1 MPPRLLRPHLWRKKS
16 SPATVRT
23 GPTPRVAI
31 ALGALS
37 FVAALLACQAPGS
50 VTVTPPPSTPT
61 PLPPTQTATPDVIL
75 LIREE
80 GLSDASLE
88 DLVNTLQT
96 LSGESGLRLEQ
107 AAPSSAPLV
116 TPATRLVISYGS
128 EVDASLL
135 ARDHPGVQVIAIGA
149 PGLEPAPNLLVI
161 GPKGFRGDQQGFV
174 AGYAAALAIPG
185 FRVAVLSPQDRP
197 QALPAAAG
205 FLQGAVFYCGLC
217 NPARPPFVEYP
228 MQLST
233 STQESEMAA
242 VVSAL
247 QAAEVGA
254 VYIPDRAALQE
265 LAPLL
270 TNEGLL
276 LLGPGLPDES
286 LRPSWLVSVRADPA
300 SAVRSAWPEA
310 LAGRASG
317 SRAMPLHIAD
327 AHPDWLS
334 PGKLAL
340 LDSLLQALAQGE
352 VDTGVD
358 PLTGQLENVGGG

>member
-1 MPPRLLRPHLWRKKS
+1 MHPRLLLRHLWPEKS
-16 SPATVRT
+16 SPATGHASISARA
-23 GPTPRVAI
+23 AI

-37 FVAALLACQAPGS
+37 LVTALLACQAPAAA
-50 VTVTPPPSTPT
+50 TATPPPSTPT
-61 PLPPTQTATPDVIL
+61 PLPPTPTATPDVVL

-80 GLSDASLE
+80 GLSDESFD
-88 DLVNTLQT
+88 DLLNTLQA
-96 LSGESGLRLEQ
+96 LSAESGLRLEQ
-107 AAPSSAPLV
+107 TAPSASPLA
-116 TPATRLVISYGS
+116 TPETRLVISYGDAT
-128 EVDASLL
+128 DASSL
-135 ARDHPGVQVIAIGA
+135 AREHPRLQVVAIGA
-149 PGLEPAPNLLVI
+149 PDVEAAPNLLVI
-161 GPKGFRGDQQGFV
+161 GPEGFRWDQQGFV

-217 NPARPPFVEYP
+217 NPAQPPFVDYP

-242 VVSAL
+242 AASAL
-247 QAAEVGA
+247 QAAAVGA
-254 VYIPDRAALQE
+254 VYIPDRAALQA
-265 LAPLL
+265 LAPLI

-276 LLGPGLPDES
+276 LLGPGLPGES

-300 SAVRSAWPEA
+300 SAVRAAWPD
-310 LAGRASG
+310 LIAGKASG
-317 SRAMPLHIAD
+317 SQPMPLRVAD

-340 LDSLLQALAQGE
+340 LNNLLTALIQGE
-352 VDTGVD
+352 VGTGVD
-358 PLTGQLENVGGG
+358 PRSGEPE